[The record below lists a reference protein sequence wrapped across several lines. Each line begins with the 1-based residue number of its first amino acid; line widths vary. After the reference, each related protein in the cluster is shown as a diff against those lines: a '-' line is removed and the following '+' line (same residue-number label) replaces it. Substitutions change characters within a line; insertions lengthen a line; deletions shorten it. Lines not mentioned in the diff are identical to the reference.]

1 MESIPQPNIT
11 QEIKEKQFFLNPKE
25 IKVEITPPPENSDNI
40 FNINVGILGHVDSGK
55 TSLSKK
61 ISSVASTA
69 AFDKNPQSKE
79 RGITLDLGFSALYLK
94 TPQILKE
101 KYPNNK
107 KLCESEHIQLTL
119 VDCPGHASLI
129 KTVIAGASIID
140 TMILVIDAIK
150 GIQAQTVECI
160 LLSEILCDKICV
172 AFNKID
178 LVKKENEIE
187 TKISKLRTIFS
198 KTKFGNDLPIV
209 PISSIKTNSESNEDI
224 KGLLSNLLSC
234 INYNEINNQPQKE
247 GFLAF
252 VDHCFNIKNKGT
264 IITCTIIKGNI
275 KINDE
280 IFFPELQTK
289 KQVKE
294 IQVFRKPVPSAGKGD
309 RVGMLIKNLD
319 SEKIERSIICS
330 VNSNEVSMCE
340 GGLFLIKTIKIFKSE
355 ITSNSKFYLMIG
367 NQGVNAKFLFFENED
382 VINTNTSIKK
392 INVDLSKFYSK
403 EYLFNQS
410 IQNEGEY
417 CFAYVKLDSK
427 ILIPNNMIAL
437 GSKIDIDISQKT
449 NRLAFY
455 GKIIDSNIKN
465 VEQKLKLYKM
475 KTKEGSILR
484 IKDGVAVVRGLF
496 KKDNSSVESFIGK
509 KVQIKQDKSI
519 KGEILS
525 TFGQSGK
532 IKIKFE
538 QDLESLKL
546 KDNDNN
552 EIGFKDFGIELE
564 YKKYIKF
571 V

>member
-1 MESIPQPNIT
+1 MESIPQPDIT
-11 QEIKEKQFFLNPKE
+11 REIKDEQFFLNPKE
-25 IKVEITPPPENSDNI
+25 IKVQITPPPENSDKI

-79 RGITLDLGFSALYLK
+79 RGITLDLGFSALYLE

-187 TKISKLRTIFS
+187 TKVSKLRTIFS

-209 PISSIKTNSESNEDI
+209 PISSIKTDNENNEDI

-264 IITCTIIKGNI
+264 IITCTIIKGTI

-330 VNSNEVSMCE
+330 VNSNEVSTCE

-367 NQGVNAKFLFFENED
+367 NQGVNAKFIFFENED
-382 VINTNTSIKK
+382 VINNNTSIKK
-392 INVDLSKFYSK
+392 INVELSKFYSK

-410 IQNEGEY
+410 I
-417 CFAYVKLDSK
+417 
-427 ILIPNNMIAL
+427 
-437 GSKIDIDISQKT
+437 
-449 NRLAFY
+449 
-455 GKIIDSNIKN
+455 
-465 VEQKLKLYKM
+465 
-475 KTKEGSILR
+475 
-484 IKDGVAVVRGLF
+484 
-496 KKDNSSVESFIGK
+496 
-509 KVQIKQDKSI
+509 
-519 KGEILS
+519 
-525 TFGQSGK
+525 
-532 IKIKFE
+532 
-538 QDLESLKL
+538 
-546 KDNDNN
+546 
-552 EIGFKDFGIELE
+552 
-564 YKKYIKF
+564 
-571 V
+571 

>member
-1 MESIPQPNIT
+1 MESIPSSDVIPENKEETIYLGP
-11 QEIKEKQFFLNPKE
+11 QEIE
-25 IKVEITPPPENSDNI
+25 VEITPPPENPDKI

-94 TPQILKE
+94 TPQKLKE
-101 KYPNNK
+101 KYPHNK

-150 GIQAQTVECI
+150 GIQIQTVECI

-178 LVKKENEIE
+178 LIKKENEID
-187 TKISKLRTIFS
+187 TKVAKLRSIFA

-209 PISSIKTNSESNEDI
+209 PISSIKTENENNDDV
-224 KGLLSNLLSC
+224 KGLLSNLLTC
-234 INYNEINNQPQKE
+234 INYDEVNNQNQKE

-264 IITCTIIKGNI
+264 IITCTIIKGNV

-294 IQVFRKPVPSAGKGD
+294 IQVFRKPVPKAGKGD

-319 SEKIERSIICS
+319 NEKIERSIICS
-330 VNSNEVSMCE
+330 VNSNEVAMCE
-340 GGLFLIKTIKIFKSE
+340 GGLFLIKTIKAFKSE
-355 ITSNSKFYLMIG
+355 ITSNTKFYIMIG
-367 NQGVNAKFLFFENED
+367 NQGVNAKFVFFESDD
-382 VINTNTSIKK
+382 VINTGANIKK
-392 INVDLSKFYSK
+392 IDIDLSKFYSK
-403 EYLFNQS
+403 EYLFNQN
-410 IQNEGEY
+410 IHNEGEY
-417 CFAYVKLDSK
+417 YFAYVKFDTK
-427 ILIPNNMIAL
+427 ILVPSNMIAL
-437 GSKIDIDISQKT
+437 GSKIDIDISQKA

-496 KKDNSSVESFIGK
+496 KKDNTSVETFIGK
-509 KVQIKQDKSI
+509 KVQIKQDKTI

-532 IKIKFE
+532 VKIKFD
-538 QDLESLKL
+538 QDLENLKL
-546 KDNDNN
+546 KNNDNN
-552 EIGFKDFGIELE
+552 EIEFKDFGVELE
-564 YKKYIKF
+564 YKKYIKL